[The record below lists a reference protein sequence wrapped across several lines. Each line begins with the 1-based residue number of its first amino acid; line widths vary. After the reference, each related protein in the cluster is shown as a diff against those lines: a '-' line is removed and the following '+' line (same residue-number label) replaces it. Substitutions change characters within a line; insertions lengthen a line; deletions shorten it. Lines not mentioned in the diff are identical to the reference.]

1 MLCLF
6 HRHFISSRGENFTL
20 CIKDCSFDL
29 FLPFRSRDYSRAV
42 DDRSTENTSTR
53 VKDRTQIYQILS
65 QVGLNPSD
73 YIFSPLP
80 HDKTSIESATSH
92 PSAFSTYSS
101 QQKSDQRQSLKPQS
115 QSLFTSSRPL
125 SYVQQPAPPPTTSQ
139 TSSNQQQGP
148 PPPSQP
154 GSSFASLLFGRPAPN
169 TQNTT
174 SQPPPPAQT
183 GSSFPGFPFG
193 QPTSNAQSTPSQPPP
208 PAQSGS
214 SFPGFPFGQS
224 TSNTQNTPSQQPPP
238 PSGQSGPSFPGFPF
252 GSSTPNTQ
260 NTSSQSQPDMNRY
273 NPSPRRTPPPPP
285 HLISHHDSSLS
296 AEHYLREINSSDH
309 PPVRVVKPSTQ
320 NVVYRKEIRI
330 RYLQPPTP
338 PPPAPIII
346 REKHIPAR
354 PPESVRIEYRSSH

>member
-1 MLCLF
+1 M
-6 HRHFISSRGENFTL
+6 
-20 CIKDCSFDL
+20 
-29 FLPFRSRDYSRAV
+29 
-42 DDRSTENTSTR
+42 
-53 VKDRTQIYQILS
+53 
-65 QVGLNPSD
+65 NPSD
-73 YIFSPLP
+73 YTFSPLP
-80 HDKTSIESATSH
+80 HDQSSIKSPTSQ
-92 PSAFSTYSS
+92 PSAFSTYSA
-101 QQKSDQRQSLKPQS
+101 QPISDQRQSLKPQS

-125 SYVQQPAPPPTTSQ
+125 SYVQQPAPPNQPSVNKDQASTSQ
-139 TSSNQQQGP
+139 TSTNQ
-148 PPPSQP
+148 QP
-154 GSSFASLLFGRPAPN
+154 GSSFASLLFGRSAPN

-174 SQPPPPAQT
+174 TSQPPPPPAQS

-193 QPTSNAQSTPSQPPP
+193 QSTANTQNTTNSQPPPP

-224 TSNTQNTPSQQPPP
+224 TSNTQNTTNSQPPA
-238 PSGQSGPSFPGFPF
+238 PSAQSKPSRPGFLL
-252 GSSTPNTQ
+252 GSSAPNTQ
-260 NTSSQSQPDMNRY
+260 NTSSESQSNMNRY

-285 HLISHHDSSLS
+285 HLISRHDPCLS
-296 AEHYLREINSSDH
+296 AEHYLREINSCDH

-354 PPESVRIEYRSSH
+354 PPESVCTDHQFSSRSIIFSAIFSHFSFVNENQKHVPHLH